1 MKRDEIIKQILEAKE
16 VGYRNRMGC
25 NESWYDP
32 YYAIKQTFSIEEI
45 EQMSDREIEN
55 LIKLAQNLE
64 EAFY

>member
-1 MKRDEIIKQILEAKE
+1 MSKDEIIKQILEAKE
-16 VGYRNRMGC
+16 VGYRNCMGC

>member
-1 MKRDEIIKQILEAKE
+1 MKKDEIIKEILEAKE
-16 VGYRNRMGC
+16 VGYRNLMGC
-25 NESWYDP
+25 NDSWYNP

-55 LIKLAQNLE
+55 LIKLAEKLE